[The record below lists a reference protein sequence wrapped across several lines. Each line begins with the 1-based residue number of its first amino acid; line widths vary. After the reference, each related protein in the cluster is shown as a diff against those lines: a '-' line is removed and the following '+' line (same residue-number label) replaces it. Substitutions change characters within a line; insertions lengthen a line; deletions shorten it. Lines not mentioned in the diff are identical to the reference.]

1 MKIKILTTAVVVGL
15 TLIGI
20 SGCSSPTYSSK
31 KIVPATLNTLSNR
44 EGTFYCLP
52 KGYIH
57 LMADLQD
64 GTTSSPKTPYYK
76 ITTIEVTLVP
86 DTTKMYL
93 LSPKTSSLAHDRFG
107 ITVTNNFLTS
117 INSSNADQSGQV
129 LVKLAA
135 LAGDIVQLLAPKLVV
150 PTIEEKP
157 TTNLPLHIDIVID
170 PDNTDQ
176 EILRKANLRVKAY
189 PPSEVS
195 IETGSDAPLL
205 GKNQSSQG
213 IFYRPLLPWTV
224 TIDDGNNLGVQTLIV
239 MLPNNAPVLTL
250 VPRRTPM
257 VTAITSIT
265 FDRGCLTGF
274 TYDRESP
281 ALAWAS
287 LPLDMIKA
295 FISAPTEL
303 IQLKF
308 NFANTNSQLIK
319 AQSDELANELTLL
332 KQQIALQEFM
342 RTNSAPK

>member
-1 MKIKILTTAVVVGL
+1 MK
-15 TLIGI
+15 
-20 SGCSSPTYSSK
+20 
-31 KIVPATLNTLSNR
+31 
-44 EGTFYCLP
+44 
-52 KGYIH
+52 
-57 LMADLQD
+57 Q
-64 GTTSSPKTPYYK
+64 
-76 ITTIEVTLVP
+76 
-86 DTTKMYL
+86 
-93 LSPKTSSLAHDRFG
+93 
-107 ITVTNNFLTS
+107 
-117 INSSNADQSGQV
+117 
-129 LVKLAA
+129 
-135 LAGDIVQLLAPKLVV
+135 
-150 PTIEEKP
+150 
-157 TTNLPLHIDIVID
+157 
-170 PDNTDQ
+170 
-176 EILRKANLRVKAY
+176 ANLTVSAA
-189 PPSEVS
+189 PPAGLSHA
-195 IETGSDAPLL
+195 TGDDTPLL
-205 GKNQSSQG
+205 DKNQSSQS

-224 TIDDGNNLGVQTLIV
+224 TIVDSNNLSRQSLIV